1 MYVLTAALTILL
13 SAGLTVLLV
22 PIARRLAVRAGLVV
36 NPGAHRGHERP
47 TPLGGGVAMLLAIL
61 LPCLLVLASAR
72 IWAASAKPGE
82 PAGPAWLP
90 ASVSIHIPGMAH
102 RANTA
107 LVLLAGAAALC
118 VLGLIDDRR
127 PLGPWSKLI
136 GQAAIALA
144 VVVLADLRV
153 LTAAGEPLSTIVSA
167 LWIIAIVNSI
177 NFMDNADGLAAGV
190 TLICATSLLAAA
202 AGIGQLF
209 VAGWLCLLIGATAG
223 FLLYNFPPAS
233 IFMGDAGSMVLGYFL
248 AVLSMLT
255 TYYDPAH
262 SSSKVYG
269 VLAPL
274 VLLAVPLYDT
284 ASVMLIRLREG
295 RSLMIGDRRH
305 FSHRLR
311 QRGMSSRQVALTV
324 YLCTAVTA
332 GAAVML
338 PHVPDWAAWLIA
350 GQTLGVLGI
359 IALLESTESGT

>member
-1 MYVLTAALTILL
+1 MYVLTAVLTTLL
-13 SAGLTVLLV
+13 SAGLTLLLV
-22 PIARRLAVRAGLVV
+22 PIARRLAVRAGLVAL
-36 NPGAHRGHERP
+36 PGAHERP
-47 TPLGGGVAMLLAIL
+47 TPLAGGVAMLLAIL
-61 LPCLLVLASAR
+61 LPCLLTIACAR
-72 IWAASAKPGE
+72 IWAAHAVSGQL
-82 PAGPAWLP
+82 AGPAWLP
-90 ASVSIHIPGMAH
+90 GSIRIHIPGMAR
-102 RANTA
+102 RADMA
-107 LVLLAGAAALC
+107 LIILAGAAALC
-118 VLGLIDDRR
+118 VLGLADDRR

-136 GQAAIALA
+136 GQTAIVLA
-144 VVVLADLRV
+144 VVLLANLRV
-153 LTAAGEPLSTIVSA
+153 LTAAGEPWSTILST
-167 LWIIAIVNSI
+167 LWLVAIVNSI

-190 TLICATSLLAAA
+190 TLICALALLAAA

-209 VAGWLCLLIGATAG
+209 VAGWLCLVVGATAG

-262 SSSKVYG
+262 STNKAYG

-284 ASVMLIRLREG
+284 ASVMFIRLRE
-295 RSLMIGDRRH
+295 RRNPMIGDRRH

-311 QRGMSSRQVALTV
+311 QRGMTARQVALTV

-332 GAAVML
+332 VAAVML
-338 PHVPDWAAWLIA
+338 PHVPDWAAFLIA

-359 IALLESTESGT
+359 IAILESTEKAA